1 MKYTAINIGPIVDTL
16 GLARGPRDL
25 WAASYMFSLLM
36 EKIVAKLKDAGFE
49 VISPAQGEKNKE
61 IGLYP
66 DRAFIKNPDGKDVGK
81 LLDGVLES
89 FAEQLEIKKD
99 YMNVMHVSIE
109 EGDEKKVLMRLNHL
123 LDCTELMKRPS
134 KDESLKHIRRLI
146 AAPWGLGNRAI
157 PTIKDIARRSG
168 DKYFHSNYICIVQA
182 DGDGMGKTIGSKSLG
197 EVNAFSKGLL
207 EKGKEACAKI
217 EKYGGETIYAGGDDL
232 LFLAPVVHGDRN
244 IIELLVDLDKTYG
257 NINMSFGLSITY
269 HRYPLYEA
277 LKAARELLFAKAKE
291 VDGKHAIAWC
301 LRKHSGSG
309 FEGTLQMD
317 SGVYKAFDDL
327 MKVSS
332 EDNQISAIAYKL
344 RANEVLLDIVRQS
357 GSDREMRI
365 NAFYDKFIDHP
376 KSDYAKC
383 TRELLSALFEAFKE
397 EKDGEKEEDEK
408 EEDKVIRTI
417 ITTLYGML
425 RTAKFIKGEKGDD
438 DE

>member
-1 MKYTAINIGPIVDTL
+1 
-16 GLARGPRDL
+16 
-25 WAASYMFSLLM
+25 MFSLLM
-36 EKIVAKLKDAGFE
+36 EKIVTKLKDAGFE

-81 LLDGVLES
+81 LLDGVLEN

-99 YMNVMHVSIE
+99 YVNIMYVSIE
-109 EGDEKKVLMRLNHL
+109 EDDEKKVLKELNHI
-123 LDCTELMKRPS
+123 LDCTELMNRPT
-134 KDESLKHIRRLI
+134 KDESLTSVRKLITKNQGRLGSRYIDEIEKI
-146 AAPWGLGNRAI
+146 AH
-157 PTIKDIARRSG
+157 RSN
-168 DKYFHSNYICIVQA
+168 DNYTHSNYICIVQA
-182 DGDGMGKTIGSKSLG
+182 DGDGMGTRISSKSLR
-197 EVNAFSKGLL
+197 EVNALSRDLL
-207 EKGKEACAKI
+207 MKGKAACEKI
-217 EKYGGETIYAGGDDL
+217 KDYGGETIFAGGDDL

-244 IIELLVDLDKTYG
+244 IIELLVDLDRTYG

-269 HRYPLYEA
+269 HKYPLYEA
-277 LKAARELLFAKAKE
+277 LKAARKLLFVKAKK

-317 SGVYKAFDDL
+317 SGVYKIFDNL

-332 EDNQISAIAYKL
+332 EGNQISAIAHKL
-344 RANEVLLDIVRQS
+344 RANEKLLDIVRQS

-397 EKDGEKEEDEK
+397 EKDGKK
-408 EEDKVIRTI
+408 EEDKVIRRI
-417 ITTLYGML
+417 IATLYGML
-425 RTAKFIKGEKGDD
+425 RTAKFIKGERGDD
-438 DE
+438 NE

>member
-1 MKYTAINIGPIVDTL
+1 
-16 GLARGPRDL
+16 
-25 WAASYMFSLLM
+25 MFSFLM
-36 EKIVAKLKDAGFE
+36 EKIVAKLKDEGFD
-49 VISPAQGEKNKE
+49 VISPAQGEENRG

-66 DRAFIKNPDGKDVGK
+66 DRAFIKNPEGKDITKTLG
-81 LLDGVLES
+81 GVLAE
-89 FAEQLEIKKD
+89 FAKTLMIDEA

-109 EGDEKKVLMRLNHL
+109 EGDEKKVLMRLHHI
-123 LDCTELMKRPS
+123 LDCAELMKRPS
-134 KDESLKHIRRLI
+134 KDESLKRIRRLI
-146 AAPWGLGNRAI
+146 AAPRGLGSREI
-157 PTIKDIARRSG
+157 PTIEDIAKRSG
-168 DKYFHSNYICIVQA
+168 DSYSHSNYICIVQA
-182 DGDGMGKTIGSKSLG
+182 DGDGMSNTIGSKSLC
-197 EVNAFSKGLL
+197 EVNAFSKRLL

-244 IIELLVDLDKTYG
+244 IIELLVDLDRTYG

-269 HRYPLYEA
+269 HKYPLYEA
-277 LKAARELLFAKAKE
+277 LKATRELLFEAKG

-317 SGVYKAFDDL
+317 SGVCKAFDNL
-327 MKVSS
+327 MNAVS
-332 EDNQISAIAYKL
+332 EGDQISAIAHKL
-344 RANEVLLDIVRQS
+344 RANEDLLDIVRQS

-383 TRELLSALFEAFKE
+383 TRELLSVLFEAFKE
-397 EKDGEKEEDEK
+397 EKDGER
-408 EEDKVIRTI
+408 EEDKVIRRI
-417 ITTLYGML
+417 LTTLYGML